1 MKLAGG
7 AVSWLQPKGASA
19 PVQSAPLSAP
29 GGVDQIFLGRGSRPP
44 GNCPPGYQLSSSGPG
59 QQKSWYCNRVV
70 SAVPQRTAAPAPY
83 VPPPPPP
90 APVITISPNFQQDFN
105 AQVSP
110 TITAQIGSPGA
121 SASSAPTQQT
131 EKTQQAAGGGYS
143 GPSGPSASEIA
154 LRERL
159 AAMEAEQRVRAE
171 YAAKAAAAPSAPS
184 PPSAPSA
191 PVNQVP
197 EAPPPAFLP
206 PIPTLRTASAG
217 PAIPNLPAAPSA
229 PAPVWKKYLPYGL
242 LVIAGIG
249 ALLLTGT
256 RKGNRHAKR

>member
-1 MKLAGG
+1 MKLAGS

-19 PVQSAPLSAP
+19 PVQSTPLSAP
-29 GGVDQIFLGRGSRPP
+29 GGVDKIFLGRGSRPP

-70 SAVPQRTAAPAPY
+70 SAVPQRAAAPAPTI
-83 VPPPPPP
+83 PPPTPP
-90 APVITISPNFQQDFN
+90 APVITVSPTFQQDFN

-110 TITAQIGSPGA
+110 AITAQIGSPGA

-131 EKTQQAAGGGYS
+131 QKTQQAAGGGYA
-143 GPSGPSASEIA
+143 GPTGPSASEIA

-171 YAAKAAAAPSAPS
+171 YAAAASAAPST
-184 PPSAPSA
+184 

-206 PIPTLRTASAG
+206 PIPTLHTASAG
-217 PAIPNLPAAPSA
+217 PAVPNMPAAPAA
-229 PAPVWKKYLPYGL
+229 PVPVWKKYLPYGL
-242 LVIAGIG
+242 LAIAGIG
-249 ALLLTGT
+249 ALLLTGP